1 MGTDLVLIKEIVIP
15 NPPHKWT
22 LVYKKEKF
30 DGNGKLVTHQD
41 FYLTANLFYSD
52 RSSFHITSKI
62 IYETKEYLLPFL
74 KGLPELEKMK
84 TEMVMYNKKDVDLD
98 NRWFFF
104 YKLIL
109 DILKTPTQKQ
119 IDRALKYKKPIIT
132 TNTVYDDNT
141 KYVGGFKC
149 DFEKGENKI
158 VFRIFGRLKSHQ
170 KELDL
175 FFVN

>member
-15 NPPHKWT
+15 DPPHKWT
-22 LVYKKEKF
+22 NVYKKEKF
-30 DGNGKLVTHQD
+30 DSKGNLVTHQD
-41 FYLTANLFYSD
+41 YYLTANLFYSD

-74 KGLPELEKMK
+74 KGLPELEKMR
-84 TEMVMYNKKDVDLD
+84 TEMVFYNKKDVDLD

-109 DILKTPTQKQ
+109 DILKTPTTRQ
-119 IDRALKYKKPIIT
+119 IERALKYKKPIIS

-158 VFRIFGRLKSHQ
+158 VFKIFGRVKNTQ

-175 FFVN
+175 FFI